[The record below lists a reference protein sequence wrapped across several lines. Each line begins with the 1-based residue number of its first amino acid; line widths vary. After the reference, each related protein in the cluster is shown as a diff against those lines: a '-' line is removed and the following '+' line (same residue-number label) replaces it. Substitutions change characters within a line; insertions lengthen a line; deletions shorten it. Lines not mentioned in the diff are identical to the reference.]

1 MNTRPENI
9 LTMQYEDIVV
19 KFKKIKKLLQNLLTK
34 HNGCC
39 IIHEEKRSRTSP
51 FSPYCNQAR

>member
-19 KFKKIKKLLQNLLTK
+19 KFKKIKKTFAK
-34 HNGCC
+34 P
-39 IIHEEKRSRTSP
+39 IDKT
-51 FSPYCNQAR
+51 